1 MSKLN
6 TFQALA
12 RKKLVSLSADLVMRD
27 DQFAKKLALLM
38 RDHGCNKEDLI
49 DILKDIMENE
59 VHNNVEEKTKQYV
72 YSRFELFDENLN
84 GLRRGKNLMLAH

>member
-38 RDHGCNKEDLI
+38 RDHG
-49 DILKDIMENE
+49 
-59 VHNNVEEKTKQYV
+59 
-72 YSRFELFDENLN
+72 
-84 GLRRGKNLMLAH
+84 